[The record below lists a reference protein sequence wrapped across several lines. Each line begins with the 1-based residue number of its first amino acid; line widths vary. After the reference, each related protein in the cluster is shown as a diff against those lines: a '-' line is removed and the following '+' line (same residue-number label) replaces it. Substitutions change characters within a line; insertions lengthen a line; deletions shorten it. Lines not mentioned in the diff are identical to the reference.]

1 MTKCTLFFPSVVRFA
16 LVAILLAGCGRIVI
30 MPVSEEV
37 KLGAGVAKQVEEQIG
52 IYHAPETTAY
62 IEAIGNRLVSNLDKN
77 PFEFSFQIVDQPEPN
92 AFAIPG
98 GHVYVSRGL
107 LILANSE
114 DELAGVIGHEITH
127 VTRRHSM
134 KQMQK
139 GILPGLLT
147 LPGRVVGRVIDED
160 LGNLLNS
167 PVNAV
172 GQVYLASY
180 GRGQESEADQL
191 GMRLSAKSGYDPKE
205 LATILGQLVSDVEML
220 TGEKRKFSFFDSHPT
235 TPKRTKEI
243 HRDAEKIE
251 WSRKPGISKNQHEM
265 QRRLE
270 GLIVGH
276 NPAQGVF
283 RERQYLQPDLNF
295 TITFPEGWK
304 TVNTPQSVGAIA
316 PKEEGMVFLGIAG
329 PAADPKAQAQA
340 FMDQLKKEFGA
351 EPFNTREVEI
361 GNWPGHVLI
370 YEDPSGKEPM
380 YIHFLWVAADK
391 LTYQLIG
398 VGPERLKPSL
408 RETAL
413 SLRPLTGEER
423 DSFTGL
429 RLRLATAMAGE
440 SLADLSQRTGNQW
453 ALAYTAMV
461 NHIPEDKTLSAGD
474 VIKIA
479 KEEPYRGK

>member
-1 MTKCTLFFPSVVRFA
+1 MTKCTLFFPSVVRFV
-16 LVAILLAGCGRIVI
+16 LVLILLAGCGRIVI
-30 MPVSEEV
+30 VSTDEDKRLGEEV
-37 KLGAGVAKQVEEQIG
+37 SKQVEEQIG
-52 IYHAPETTAY
+52 IYQAPETSAY
-62 IEAIGNRLVSNLDKN
+62 IKAIGNRLVENLEKRK
-77 PFEFSFQIVDQPEPN
+77 FEFTFQIVDQPEPN
-92 AFAIPG
+92 AFAVPG

-139 GILPGLLT
+139 GILPGILT
-147 LPGRVVGRVIDED
+147 LPGRIVGRVVDED
-160 LGNLLNS
+160 LGHLLNS

-172 GQVYLASY
+172 GQVYLSSY

-205 LATILGQLVSDVEML
+205 LATILGQIESDVEML
-220 TGEKRKFSFFDSHPT
+220 TREERKFSFFDSHPT

-251 WSRKPGISKNQHEM
+251 WSRKPGISKD
-265 QRRLE
+265 RKDLLSWLD
-270 GLIVGH
+270 GLTIGH

-283 RERQYLQPDLNF
+283 REQQFLQPDLNF

-316 PKEEGMVFLGIAG
+316 PKQEGTVFLGVAG
-329 PAADPKAQAQA
+329 PAADPKALAQA

-351 EPFNTREVEI
+351 EPSNTRAVEI
-361 GNWPGHVLI
+361 GNWPGHVLT

-413 SLRPLTGEER
+413 SLRPLTGKER
-423 DSFTGL
+423 NSITGL
-429 RLRLATAMAGE
+429 RLRLATAKAGE

-453 ALAYTAMV
+453 TLAYTAMV
-461 NHIPEDKTLSAGD
+461 NHIPEDKTLETGQ